1 MWSGG
6 KETGEEGEAVLLFAP
21 SLSHTSCDANPSS
34 SFIGGH
40 PTYFPKDEL
49 VTSHCEQVTHSG
61 AGTNAPSLP
70 PRTRNPNCKLCQLPM
85 HLLSQIN
92 APVEC
97 QNLDR
102 TLYVFGCNKAKCWRK
117 ASGEYQT
124 SVSSGRESQFIIG
137 GGGVVYCIRSQQ
149 TAITSSYARPAAAL
163 SQTKESVTR
172 SDELGGWGD
181 DVQDDHA
188 DSWGDGDNGNDIAS
202 GEDWGATAGDGVE
215 SMDDLE
221 AMLKVCEMNEDK
233 KISTNQH
240 KSKNKNARK
249 QEKSG
254 NICDKERL
262 YPQSNDGDFARFE
275 LEMYEEPYACTGGV
289 GEETDD
295 DEVDDDDAVGAT
307 GTSDAKVQKLLSRYL
322 DEEEDTELISALGG
336 SGNRVSGGGGGS
348 NSSRGEKFERLPPDE
363 RAFLAFTDRIKRSP
377 EQVVRYAFGGVP
389 LWSV

>member
-21 SLSHTSCDANPSS
+21 SLSRTSCDANPSS

-40 PTYFPKDEL
+40 PTYFPKDEI
-49 VTSHCEQVTHSG
+49 VTSHCEEVTNSD
-61 AGTNAPSLP
+61 AP
-70 PRTRNPNCKLCQLPM
+70 RIRNPNCKLCQLPM

-102 TLYVFGCNKAKCWRK
+102 SLYVFGCNRAKCWRK
-117 ASGEYQT
+117 ASGECET
-124 SVSSGRESQFIIG
+124 SAASDRESRFIIG
-137 GGGVVYCIRSQQ
+137 GGGVVHCIRSQQ
-149 TAITSSYARPAAAL
+149 TGITSSYSPAAEL

-181 DVQDDHA
+181 AVQDDCA
-188 DSWGDGDNGNDIAS
+188 NSWGDGDNGND
-202 GEDWGATAGDGVE
+202 GVGDEDWGATTVDGVE

-233 KISTNQH
+233 KLSTSQL
-240 KSKNKNARK
+240 KK

-254 NICDKERL
+254 NICDKKRL
-262 YPQSNDGDFARFE
+262 YPQSNDGDFVRFE
-275 LEMYEEPYACTGGV
+275 LEMYEEPYATTGGE

-295 DEVDDDDAVGAT
+295 DDDDDVVGAT
-307 GTSDAKVQKLLSRYL
+307 GTSDAKIQKLLSRYL
-322 DEEEDTELISALGG
+322 EEEEDQELISALGG
-336 SGNRVSGGGGGS
+336 SGNSVSGGGGGS
-348 NSSRGEKFERLPPDE
+348 SSSRGEKFERLPPDE

-389 LWSV
+389 FWSV